1 MRENWIVPCSVK
13 FFDVVGHFE
22 KNDTIVWRKVSALKK
37 DDIVYIYIG
46 APYSEVKYRCHIID
60 DVVDEETLK
69 KNEYAI
75 RKSDSGRRYQYI
87 QMKLDYVYEDGVMS
101 LDKLRENGLGQTQTQ
116 ARTDRKL
123 QAFINSVNEQIGL

>member
-1 MRENWIVPCSVK
+1 MSENWIVPCSVK

-60 DVVDEETLK
+60 DDVNEDLLK

-75 RKSDSGRRYQYI
+75 RKTDSGRKQKCI
-87 QMKLDYVYEDGVMS
+87 QMKLDHVYDDGELS

-123 QAFINSVNEQIGL
+123 QSFIDSVNEQIGL